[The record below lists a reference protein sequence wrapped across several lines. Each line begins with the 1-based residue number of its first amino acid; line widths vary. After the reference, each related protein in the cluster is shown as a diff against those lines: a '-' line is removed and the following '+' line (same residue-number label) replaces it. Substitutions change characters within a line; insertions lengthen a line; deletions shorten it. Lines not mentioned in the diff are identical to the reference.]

1 MASDGRK
8 NRGLAGIVAL
18 TLTTLALPACCRP
31 HRTEALHMEWHVLPQ
46 PPHVGPADV
55 RITLTD
61 SRHALVRG
69 AQVSVEAD
77 MSHPGMKPLF
87 QNASATDDGEYSCRL
102 NFDMPGDWTL
112 LVHAKLATGETI

>member
-1 MASDGRK
+1 
-8 NRGLAGIVAL
+8 
-18 TLTTLALPACCRP
+18 
-31 HRTEALHMEWHVLPQ
+31 MECHVLPQ
-46 PPHVGPADV
+46 PPHVGPAEV

-61 SRHALVRG
+61 SRHALIRG

-87 QNASATDDGEYSCRL
+87 QKASATDDGEYSCRL

-112 LVHAKLATGETI
+112 LVHAKLASGETVDDQVSLTVFEK